1 MRLLVALLV
10 ALLALVQY
18 RLWLSEEGYRGV
30 WRLDEALETQT
41 DENERLAERN
51 RALAAEVENLKSG
64 LDAAEE
70 IARGELGM
78 VRRGETLFQ
87 VADPDET
94 APKDGEQR

>member
-1 MRLLVALLV
+1 MRLVVALLF

-18 RLWLSEEGYRGV
+18 RLWLSDEGYRGV
-30 WRLDEALETQT
+30 WRLDEVLDTQT
-41 DENERLAERN
+41 VENEQLAERN

-70 IARGELGM
+70 IARSELGM

-87 VADPDET
+87 VADPNE
-94 APKDGEQR
+94 APARDGEAR

>member
-1 MRLLVALLV
+1 MRLLVALLF

-18 RLWLSEEGYRGV
+18 RLWLSDEGYRGV
-30 WRLDEALETQT
+30 WRREGALGTQA
-41 DENERLAERN
+41 EGNKQLAERN
-51 RALAAEVENLKSG
+51 RALGAEVENLKSG

-94 APKDGEQR
+94 APKDGERR